1 MFATASYGGGWSP
14 LKCPQP
20 PQVRPSC
27 RSRRPDSSLNNT
39 HHYVYAG
46 GCGYRSIAQ
55 IGSSHTALFCSSTTC
70 PPVRPAARM
79 SEAESEN
86 CSHCASAR
94 DNTHDTHT
102 HTHSVRHGRSSVP
115 VSLDL
120 ALQSHDPHHQPA
132 ADDEKHRNHL
142 TPGPAA
148 ICVPSSSS
156 SSSLHDDK

>member
-102 HTHSVRHGRSSVP
+102 HTQCETWSQFGTGFVRPRTAVTRPAPPASS
-115 VSLDL
+115 
-120 ALQSHDPHHQPA
+120 
-132 ADDEKHRNHL
+132 R
-142 TPGPAA
+142 
-148 ICVPSSSS
+148 
-156 SSSLHDDK
+156 